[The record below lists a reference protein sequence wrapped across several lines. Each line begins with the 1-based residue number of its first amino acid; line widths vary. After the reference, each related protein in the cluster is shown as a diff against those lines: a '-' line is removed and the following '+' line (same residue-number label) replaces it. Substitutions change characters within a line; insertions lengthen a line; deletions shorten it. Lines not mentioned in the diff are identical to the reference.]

1 MFVIPASL
9 TVAQLLIGQGAQCV
23 ISGYQ
28 RRYSGKKISWVNGLK
43 LIAFAKDVV
52 KIRPVA

>member
-1 MFVIPASL
+1 MFVITTSL

-23 ISGYQ
+23 IWGYQ